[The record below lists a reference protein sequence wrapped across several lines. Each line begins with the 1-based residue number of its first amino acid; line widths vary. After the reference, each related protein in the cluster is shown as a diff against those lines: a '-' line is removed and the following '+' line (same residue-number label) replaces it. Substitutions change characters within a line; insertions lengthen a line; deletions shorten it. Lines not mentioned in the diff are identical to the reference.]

1 MEKITKSSINRIARR
16 AGVKSIS
23 DDCCDTIR
31 NLIGMELNNII
42 KIVLLANS
50 QTQTK
55 TIMVKDVYNALE
67 LMNYNITES
76 TELNK
81 SSCIK

>member
-1 MEKITKSSINRIARR
+1 MNLKIYNISYIMEKITKSSINRIARR

-50 QTQTK
+50 RG
-55 TIMVKDVYNALE
+55 AA
-67 LMNYNITES
+67 
-76 TELNK
+76 
-81 SSCIK
+81 

>member
-42 KIVLLANS
+42 K
-50 QTQTK
+50 
-55 TIMVKDVYNALE
+55 M
-67 LMNYNITES
+67 
-76 TELNK
+76 
-81 SSCIK
+81 